1 MKLEVVYYVCW
12 LYCVCAGIPE
22 RNIPP
27 IEPLSIPMVMLQQG
41 TSAVN
46 YKADLKD
53 IKVYGLRNYQFK
65 NIVSVFSQIIFYL

>member
-1 MKLEVVYYVCW
+1 MSADYG
-12 LYCVCAGIPE
+12 VCAGIPE

-65 NIVSVFSQIIFYL
+65 NIVSVFFQIIYYL